1 MRTNAVLLIFLFFL
15 ITGIGFSEE
24 KNKDDIITL
33 RINAP
38 ESGLIKGR
46 SNIVHLE
53 IEIKRLYHINSEQP
67 QGDYLIPVS
76 LSFDDKEGIKIN
88 KITFP
93 KPVFK
98 KFSFSDS
105 PLSIYE
111 GSVTL
116 TIDVAVG
123 AIYKKKEVILSGT
136 FHYQACDEESCL
148 PPTDLPFEFIL
159 KIK

>member
-1 MRTNAVLLIFLFFL
+1 MRTKAVVLIFLPFL
-15 ITGIGFSEE
+15 ITGIGFGEE
-24 KNKDDIITL
+24 KNKDDVITL
-33 RINAP
+33 RIIAP

-46 SNIVHLE
+46 PNIVNFE
-53 IEIKRLYHINSEQP
+53 IEIKRPYHINSEQP

-76 LSFDDKEGIKIN
+76 LSFNQNEGIKIK

-93 KPVFK
+93 KPTFK

-111 GSVTL
+111 GTVAL
-116 TIDVAVG
+116 TIDVSVG
-123 AIYKKKEVILSGT
+123 ATYRKKEVILSGT

-148 PPTDLPFEFIL
+148 PPTDLPFEFNL